1 MLIEYKISS
10 HQGVITVTQRI
21 EPDSSPVKLPP
32 SGIEETPLGG
42 KQLGKNTTETPPVSK
57 NRLIKGEVGSGPGGK
72 TDTGGGRAGLGAV
85 IAFGP
90 VVLLGAGFSADSGS
104 GPGSKTD
111 PGGAP
116 RGKADPGGVPRVK
129 AGKEGIKKR

>member
-1 MLIEYKISS
+1 MVIEYKISS
-10 HQGVITVTQRI
+10 HQGVVTVTQRI
-21 EPDSSPVKLPP
+21 EPDGNPVKLPA

-42 KQLGKNTTETPPVSK
+42 KQLGKNISEIPPVSK
-57 NRLIKGEVGSGPGGK
+57 NRLIRGGVGGGPGGK
-72 TDTGGGRAGLGAV
+72 TDTGGGRAGSGAV

-111 PGGAP
+111 PGGGP
-116 RGKADPGGVPRVK
+116 GGKADPGGAPRVK
-129 AGKEGIKKR
+129 PGKEGIKKR